1 MNKKDF
7 IAYRHAAKLPPIV
20 AFDFDGTIT
29 LQDEYPNIGKP
40 NIEVIKTI
48 RDFQLNG
55 VKVIL
60 WTCRDGA
67 ALEEAITFCLAYGI
81 KFDAVNE
88 NLPLIQEY
96 FGRDTRKIYAD
107 LYIDDKA
114 IPHVMSPGFW
124 AHRLGLEFNL
134 KEGIHRAD

>member
-1 MNKKDF
+1 M
-7 IAYRHAAKLPPIV
+7 
-20 AFDFDGTIT
+20 
-29 LQDEYPNIGKP
+29 QDEYPNIGKP

-48 RDFQLNG
+48 RDLQLNG

-88 NLPLIQEY
+88 NLSLIQEY

-124 AHRLGLEFNL
+124 AHRLGLKFNL

>member
-7 IAYRHAAKLPPIV
+7 IAYRHVAKLPPIV

-48 RDFQLNG
+48 RDLQLNG

-67 ALEEAITFCLAYGI
+67 ALEEAITFVWPMALS
-81 KFDAVNE
+81 
-88 NLPLIQEY
+88 LMP
-96 FGRDTRKIYAD
+96 
-107 LYIDDKA
+107 
-114 IPHVMSPGFW
+114 
-124 AHRLGLEFNL
+124 
-134 KEGIHRAD
+134 